1 MVSHE
6 YGLVFRVAA
15 INGGLLIQYKPVKYD
30 HHQ

>member
-15 INGGLLIQYKPVKYD
+15 NKWLLLSQHKPVKYD
-30 HHQ
+30 HDQ